1 MKRKQKKVFRK
12 TPKKLD
18 RVKKMVKEDA
28 FWDGDKNVN
37 ADDAVVINPSAR
49 DIYSEISS
57 LDSFRDYAR
66 EHRGNGLTFGDY

>member
-28 FWDGDKNVN
+28 FWDNDKNVN
-37 ADDAVVINPSAR
+37 ADDAVIINPSAR

>member
-66 EHRGNGLTFGDY
+66 EHRGNGLTYGDY